1 MIIARYESI
10 EKVFRVIKILT
21 LMLLP
26 VRKIAQET
34 GLSTMTIYRIIAAL
48 KQAGV
53 PLRRYEGEST
63 CYTIGHYDLVQFL
76 SKNPPQDED
85 VQRIASKN

>member
-1 MIIARYESI
+1 MARYESI
-10 EKVFRVIKILT
+10 EKVFRVIR
-21 LMLLP
+21 LLIHQSLP
-26 VRKIAQET
+26 ASKIAQET
-34 GLSTMTIYRIIAAL
+34 GLSTMTCYRIIRAL

-76 SKNPPQDED
+76 SKNPPQD
-85 VQRIASKN
+85 